1 MLLMLTAKELI
12 QDEVSYIENIAA
24 TGDISVRS
32 IANWRRDLNRHR
44 CLRAIGVA
52 FTSRLQVDA
61 DY

>member
-12 QDEVSYIENIAA
+12 RNEVSYIENIAA

-32 IANWRRDLNRHR
+32 IVNWRRHLNRHR
-44 CLRAIGVA
+44 CLRAIRVA
-52 FTSRLQVDA
+52 FTNRFQVDA